1 MNLREGALLQS
12 GRYRIERVLGQGGFG
27 ITYLAKQTSL
37 LRDVAIKEF
46 FMRELCDRNY
56 ATSQVSVGSVGSREI
71 VERFRNKFIKEAQ
84 NIARL
89 KHRNIVSVIDI
100 FEENGT
106 YGGYY

>member
-1 MNLREGALLQS
+1 MNLREGALLQNC
-12 GRYRIERVLGQGGFG
+12 RYRIERVLGQGGFG

-46 FMRELCDRNY
+46 FMRELCDRNS
-56 ATSQVSVGSVGSREI
+56 ATSQVSVGSREI

-106 YGGYY
+106 YGGYS

>member
-1 MNLREGALLQS
+1 MNLKQGSLLKN
-12 GRYRIERVLGQGGFG
+12 GEYRIEMVLGQGGFG
-27 ITYLAKQTSL
+27 ITYLATHVSL
-37 LRDVAIKEF
+37 DDKVAIKEF

-84 NIARL
+84 NIAQL

-100 FEENGT
+100 FE
-106 YGGYY
+106 